1 MTTVT
6 RRKPQP
12 TADDKFV
19 ASSLQFIVWA
29 RKNTRALVLGIGAV
43 LILAAGVYYYIDYRS
58 RIEEAASAQIQTIR
72 FDLGVGNV
80 SQTVESLQTY
90 IARFG
95 STRYSTE
102 ARVLLAH
109 ALLIENR
116 AAEAIAPAQ
125 EAAAKLGSD
134 PLAARAA
141 FLMAA
146 AYEQVGDTSSAI
158 QVYEEIGNRAS
169 LLPERVRGYDG
180 AAVLLGAQGS
190 KARALELY
198 RQIIELTPED
208 SPRRAFYE
216 MQAAEVAA
224 EPIPRISTP

>member
-1 MTTVT
+1 MTTIT

-19 ASSLQFIVWA
+19 ASSLQFLAWA
-29 RKNTRALVLGIGAV
+29 RENTRALVLGIGAV
-43 LILAAGVYYYIDYRS
+43 LVLAAGVYYYLDYRG
-58 RIEEAASAQIQTIR
+58 RVEEAASTQIQTIR

-80 SQTVESLQTY
+80 SQTVESLRTY

-95 STRYSTE
+95 STRYGTE
-102 ARVLLAH
+102 ARVMLAH
-109 ALLIENR
+109 ALLLENR
-116 AAEAIAPAQ
+116 AGEAIAPAQ

-146 AYEQVGDTSSAI
+146 AYEQVSDTAAAI
-158 QVYEEIGNRAS
+158 QVYEQIGDKAS

-180 AAVLLGAQGS
+180 AAELLAAQGQ
-190 KARALELY
+190 KARAVELY
-198 RQIIELTPED
+198 RKIIELTPED

-216 MQAAEVAA
+216 MQAAEVAT
-224 EPIPRISTP
+224 EPIPRPSTP